1 MKVVIQG
8 GAYSYHDQVRRILY
22 PNSIPTYIDN
32 FEDVFLTL
40 QDSPNSLA
48 LIACENST
56 VGQINQVYDLLQ
68 KYEFNIIREYYL
80 KISHTLTSN
89 HDTAPR
95 NIKNVYSHPMA
106 LLQASPWIEKYL
118 SNNVNLIEHHDTALA
133 AKDLAEN
140 KLPNHSSVICS
151 ELAAQKYG
159 LKILA
164 RSINPD
170 NNFTRFIVLNKP
182 KLNQLKSK
190 HNHKTSLVFRASH
203 KPGSLAK
210 ILNIFAEHDINLSK
224 LNSRPVIENAWH
236 YYFYADLECSY
247 QRLID
252 EAILKKIKTHLM
264 KLKILGSYPMHH
276 F

>member
-1 MKVVIQG
+1 MKIIIQG
-8 GAYSYHDQVRRILY
+8 GAYSYHDQVRKILY
-22 PNSIPTYIDN
+22 PNSTPIYIDN
-32 FEDVFLTL
+32 FDEVFSTL
-40 QDSPNSLA
+40 QNTPDSLA

-68 KYEFNIIREYYL
+68 KHEFNIIKEYYL
-80 KISHTLTSN
+80 QIAHSLAGAL
-89 HDTAPR
+89 DIPLE

-106 LLQASPWIEKYL
+106 LLQASPWIEKHL
-118 SNNVNLIEHHDTALA
+118 IREVNLIEHHDTALA

-140 KLPNHSSVICS
+140 KFPSFSSVVCS
-151 ELAAQKYG
+151 DLAAQQYG

-164 RSINPD
+164 KSINPN
-170 NNFTRFIVLNKP
+170 NNFTRFIILDKP
-182 KLNQLKSK
+182 NLSQLRSK
-190 HNHKTSLVFRASH
+190 QNHKTSLVFRTSH
-203 KPGSLAK
+203 HPGSLAK
-210 ILNIFAEHDINLSK
+210 ILNIFAEYEINLSK

-252 EAILKKIKTHLM
+252 ESILKKIKPHLM
-264 KLKILGSYPMHH
+264 KLKILGSYPIHH